1 MAASALCHP
10 EGSDRR
16 FRPCRKGPAFRRV
29 ATPPQALAGEA
40 AGKDIAYHLSDSYVS
55 ACDLSS
61 ALGRLFSAVAR
72 CSGGSSDPPAR
83 WPRAPLYH
91 PEDSEGSVF
100 RRCISAKPSSKP
112 CTSPSTNTSK
122 PTAPILGAKPSAPLM
137 NSLPITCR
145 LIPHRRS
152 NAYSRDAIGRIFCL
166 RTELN
171 LSLATYS
178 TQNSHKYRLLSKSE
192 REACRDHAVI

>member
-1 MAASALCHP
+1 MAASTLCLP
-10 EGSDRR
+10 ECSDRR

-40 AGKDIAYHLSDSYVS
+40 AGEDIAYHLSGSYVS

-61 ALGRLFSAVAR
+61 ALGHLFSAVAR

-112 CTSPSTNTSK
+112 CTSPSTNTST
-122 PTAPILGAKPSAPLM
+122 PTEQIPGAKPSAPLM

-145 LIPHRRS
+145 PIPNRRT
-152 NAYSRDAIGRIFCL
+152 G
-166 RTELN
+166 TG
-171 LSLATYS
+171 
-178 TQNSHKYRLLSKSE
+178 
-192 REACRDHAVI
+192 